1 MITKTISFML
11 NLIIALMLFTVL
23 YSAANVDVS
32 VNINTSAYRG
42 FTINGDNLTT
52 AIPVEVRN
60 EGLYPVKDVHVYLE
74 ILNGTEV
81 LYSKSYVIK
90 EIDSLKTYSGIFTV
104 SINVDRFYQEIG
116 TYYAFHRGVF
126 KVKINVDAHYWVL
139 ADFKATYTKNLSWN
153 PLFYAFNIY
162 CTELRFDGNH
172 INIPYFISK
181 LPFPVRG
188 NINVTVSD
196 DRGILA
202 FGEREL
208 VFNKK
213 AYLSAK
219 LIGNVNYLLV
229 TRDTWRI
236 HVNVHTNIGDF
247 ERVYT
252 YNWNPPVSD
261 LKMETIMINN
271 TPYLTLEF
279 KNTYYSEI
287 NVSVVCH
294 LDDLN
299 VTVIKDLS
307 AKSGEVVRVPLFPV
321 QYAGGDF
328 DVIIHV
334 VNMNLEEKI
343 TQGGE

>member
-60 EGLYPVKDVHVYLE
+60 EGLYPVKDVRVYLE

-81 LYSKSYVIK
+81 LYSKSYVIN
-90 EIDSLKTYSGIFTV
+90 EIDALQTYSGIFTV
-104 SINVDRFYQEIG
+104 SINVDRLYQEIG

-139 ADFKATYTKNLSWN
+139 ADFKATYTKNLYWN

-162 CTELRFDGNH
+162 YNELRFDGSH

-188 NINVTVSD
+188 NITVTVSD
-196 DRGILA
+196 DRGALS
-202 FGEREL
+202 FGESKI

-213 AYLSAK
+213 AYLPAK
-219 LIGNVNYLLV
+219 LIRNANYLLV
-229 TRDTWRI
+229 TRDTWII

-247 ERVYT
+247 ERVFKYH
-252 YNWNPPVSD
+252 WNPPVSD
-261 LKMETIMINN
+261 LKMETIMIND
-271 TPYLTLEF
+271 TPYLNLEF
-279 KNTYYSEI
+279 KNTYYREI

-299 VTVIKDLS
+299 VTVNKYVT
-307 AKSGEVVRVPLFPV
+307 ANPGEVVRVPLFPV
-321 QYAGGDF
+321 RYANGDF
-328 DVIIHV
+328 ELIIRVI
-334 VNMNLEEKI
+334 NMNLEEKI
-343 TQGGE
+343 TSGGE